1 MKAGRGKAPSE
12 RGRPRF
18 TSRGRSKRKR
28 ILDAA
33 AKVLARRGYSG
44 TQMSEIAE
52 EAGTLAGSLYYHFK
66 SREDLIEQV
75 LREGV
80 TSAFAR
86 TREIVDAL
94 GAAAPARERL
104 EAAIRAHLKF
114 QLVESDYAR
123 GAVRSIGHYPDDMW
137 ARTNSQFRSYG
148 RFFDNLIV
156 AAMKAG
162 DIDPEVNRSAFRML
176 ILGAANWAPEWYR
189 SGGSLPAEEIGD
201 LLVRLVFDGVGSRNA
216 RASLRNG
223 LAVSGAH
230 ARISS
235 RNHAN
240 AKEA

>member
-1 MKAGRGKAPSE
+1 MKAGRDKVSSE

-18 TSRGRSKRKR
+18 TSRGSSKRKR

-44 TQMSEIAE
+44 AQMSEIAE

-86 TREIVDAL
+86 TREIVEAL
-94 GAAAPARERL
+94 PAAASARERL

-123 GAVRSIGHYPDDMW
+123 GAVRSMGHYPDDMW

-148 RFFDNLIV
+148 RFFDSLIG
-156 AAMKAG
+156 AAQKARQ
-162 DIDPEVNRSAFRML
+162 IDPEINRSALRML

-189 SGGSLPAEEIGD
+189 SGGTLSAEEIAD
-201 LLVRLVFDGVGSRNA
+201 LLVRMVFHGVGNSD
-216 RASLRNG
+216 
-223 LAVSGAH
+223 SGKLSTSYG
-230 ARISS
+230 IK
-235 RNHAN
+235 N
-240 AKEA
+240 